1 MKFGA
6 NLGGSS
12 TVTTIVDVAP
22 AEYEI
27 KNAAL
32 KKQLSDAAAN
42 SYDAMKEATQKSDK
56 EVAKL
61 KSELAKEK
69 DEIANEKKHSIK
81 LAKELKDL
89 KEATQDR

>member
-1 MKFGA
+1 M
-6 NLGGSS
+6 
-12 TVTTIVDVAP
+12 DVAP

-56 EVAKL
+56 EVAML

-69 DEIANEKKHSIK
+69 DETTDLTKHAAK

>member
-1 MKFGA
+1 M
-6 NLGGSS
+6 
-12 TVTTIVDVAP
+12 DVAP

-32 KKQLSDAAAN
+32 KKQLSEAAAN
-42 SYDAMKEATQKSDK
+42 SYDAMKEATQKCDK

-61 KSELAKEK
+61 KSELAKDK
-69 DEIANEKKHSIK
+69 DEISNITKHAAK

-89 KEATQDR
+89 KEATQGR

>member
-1 MKFGA
+1 M
-6 NLGGSS
+6 
-12 TVTTIVDVAP
+12 DVAP

-42 SYDAMKEATQKSDK
+42 SYDAMKEATQKFDK

-69 DEIANEKKHSIK
+69 DETTDLTKHAAK